1 MTTWKPWT
9 PEEVAEW
16 ERKALAGELWKDTSA
31 NPEYV
36 AKPQYGSTPR
46 LPIVV
51 EGVEH
56 GTVRGYALDKCRCK
70 PCADAA
76 APYLASL
83 GVSL

>member
-9 PEEVAEW
+9 LEEIADW
-16 ERKALAGELWKDTSA
+16 ERQCLAGTLFTDAPAKS
-31 NPEYV
+31 EYV
-36 AKPQYGSTPR
+36 AKPR

-56 GTVRGYALDKCRCK
+56 GTVRGYVAKCRCK
-70 PCADAA
+70 SCADAA